1 MPELSGISKR
11 MKRSQ
16 IAGIIILV
24 VAAIIGASSIIYV
37 NSQRQPTVTGGLG
50 VSTAVPVGGAFTMTD
65 HTGQPVTEAVLQNR
79 FSLIYFGYTFCP
91 DVCPTEL
98 QDMSVALNLAGEA
111 GEKVTPIFVTVD
123 PERDGQQ
130 EIADY
135 VEAFH
140 PRMVGLRGT
149 DAETTT
155 IAKAFRVFYQPVNKE
170 DEYYLMD
177 HSNFIYLMGP
187 DGKNIAIFNGDVDPQ
202 VMARGITEAV
212 GG

>member
-1 MPELSGISKR
+1 MR
-11 MKRSQ
+11 RSQ

-24 VAAIIGASSIIYV
+24 IAAVIGASALIYV
-37 NSQRQPTVTGGLG
+37 NNQKQPTVTGGLG
-50 VSTAVPVGGAFTMTD
+50 VSTAVPVGGAFSMTD
-65 HTGQPVTEAVLQNR
+65 HTGKRVTEALLQDR
-79 FSLIYFGYTFCP
+79 YSLIYFGYTFCP

-98 QDMSVALNLAGEA
+98 QDMSVAVNLAGEA
-111 GEKVTPIFVTVD
+111 GEKVTPIFVTID

-130 EIADY
+130 EVSDY

-140 PRMVGLRGT
+140 PRMIGLRGT
-149 DAETTT
+149 EEETTT

-170 DEYYLMD
+170 DEYYLVD

-187 DGKNIAIFNGDVDPQ
+187 DGRNIAIFNGDVDPQ
-202 VMARGITEAV
+202 VMARGIAEAV